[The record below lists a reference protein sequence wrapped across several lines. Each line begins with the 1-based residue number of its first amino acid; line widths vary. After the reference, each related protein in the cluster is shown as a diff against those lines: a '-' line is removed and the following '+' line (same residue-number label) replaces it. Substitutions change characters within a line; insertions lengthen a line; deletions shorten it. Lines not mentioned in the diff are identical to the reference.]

1 MISLITDEAPAD
13 LEEPKTPPAK
23 KRPTTRSTSSKKHPG
38 SEDSLAKSRPPRM
51 KKPTRRG
58 DEIYGNTMS
67 PINENEEKDEE
78 KAGKRAGGKGRKGAK
93 KRRA

>member
-1 MISLITDEAPAD
+1 
-13 LEEPKTPPAK
+13 
-23 KRPTTRSTSSKKHPG
+23 
-38 SEDSLAKSRPPRM
+38 M

>member
-1 MISLITDEAPAD
+1 MISLITEEAPAD
-13 LEEPKTPPAK
+13 QEEPKTPPAK
-23 KRPTTRSTSSKKHPG
+23 KGRTTRSTSSKKHPG
-38 SEDSLAKSRPPRM
+38 SADSLAKSRPPRT
-51 KKPTRRG
+51 KRPTQRG

-67 PINENEEKDEE
+67 PINENEE